1 MLELAILR
9 CMIQR
14 QISQMVTSKTSLE
27 QSKQYGQNNPQQPH
41 PYDGSGYGTGIYL
54 EKILKDVKEYFLIFP
69 ARSLFLYPIF
79 FQFEL

>member
-1 MLELAILR
+1 
-9 CMIQR
+9 MIQR
-14 QISQMVTSKTSLE
+14 QISQMVTTKTFLE
-27 QSKQYGQNNPQQPH
+27 QSKHSQQPH
-41 PYDGSGYGTGIYL
+41 PYNGSGYGTGIYL